1 MKENIYLFFDTET
14 TGLPRNYKAAVTDLD
29 NWPRVVQLAYAVYD
43 ESGKEL
49 TKVNRII
56 KPQGFTIPVE
66 ASKVHG
72 ISTERALQEGIDL
85 STALEEF
92 SNWANKA
99 DYLVV
104 HNVSFDQSILGAEF
118 IRSKLKDSIANAKKI
133 CTMQSSTDYCRIPGP
148 YGFKWPTL
156 QQLHMTLF
164 GLGFGA
170 AHNALADVEA
180 TVKCFFELKQLGE
193 I

>member
-14 TGLPRNYKAAVTDLD
+14 TGLPRNYKAPITDLD
-29 NWPRVVQLAYAVYD
+29 NWPRVVQLAYAVYN

-56 KPQGFTIPVE
+56 KPKGFTIPTE

-72 ISTERALQEGIDL
+72 ISTERALQEGVDL
-85 STALEEF
+85 SIALEEF
-92 SNWANKA
+92 SSWADKA
-99 DYLVV
+99 DYLVA
-104 HNVSFDQSILGAEF
+104 HNISFDQSILGAEF
-118 IRSKLKDSIANAKKI
+118 IRTKLKDSVIGAKKI

-170 AHNALADVEA
+170 AHNALADVEV

>member
-99 DYLVV
+99 DYLVA

-118 IRSKLKDSIANAKKI
+118 IRTKLKDSIANAQKI

>member
-99 DYLVV
+99 DYLVA